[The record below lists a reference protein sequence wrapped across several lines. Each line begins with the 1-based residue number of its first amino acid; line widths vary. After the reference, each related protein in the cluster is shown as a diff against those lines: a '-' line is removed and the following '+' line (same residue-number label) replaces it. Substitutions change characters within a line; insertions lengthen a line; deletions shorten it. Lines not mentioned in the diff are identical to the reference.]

1 MIFSQAKRLLI
12 GKPKKNKELQNEK
25 ISNTKALAIL
35 SSDALSSVAYG
46 PEQIL
51 IVLSVLGAIAAWY
64 TLPITAFILIL
75 LITLVLSYRQVIYA
89 YPHGGGAYTV
99 SKHNLGEKWSL
110 LAGGSL
116 LVDYILTVAVSISSG
131 TDAFVAA
138 FPSLYEK
145 RILIACILVVLILI
159 LNLRGLTESATVLSY
174 PVYLFIFGLIML
186 IVVGVWKVATGQAE
200 PQTISV
206 VGSSVPGVTFFL
218 LLKAFSSGASS
229 LTGVEAISNSVK
241 SFKDPAPKNAVN
253 TLIAMGSILGFM
265 LVGMVYLTYF
275 YGIMPQRE
283 TTVLSQL
290 AKQVFGENVIFYFIQ
305 GATVLI
311 LILAANT
318 GFTAF
323 PLLAANM
330 AKDKYM
336 PHMFTVRGDRLGY
349 SNSIIILGVLA
360 IFLIIGFNGKT
371 ENLVPLYAV
380 GVFIPF
386 TLAQLGMMI
395 KWIKEKPKHWKKKL
409 AINTLGTVI
418 TFTIF
423 MILLITKMPHVWPIL
438 IFLPIVVLMFV
449 RIHKH
454 YINIAK
460 ELHVSES
467 HKSTTTKS
475 KNLAIIPISGITN
488 AVDKSIAYAKL
499 TSDDI
504 IVVHVAVGETNEKKL
519 QAKWKSLYPD
529 IRLVVLHSEY
539 RDVIK
544 PITRFIDKINHKA
557 TAEDYLIT
565 VIIPQF
571 ITNRR
576 WHNLLH
582 NQTSFMLKVHLFYR
596 KNIVISTI
604 PYKLKH

>member
-1 MIFSQAKRLLI
+1 
-12 GKPKKNKELQNEK
+12 
-25 ISNTKALAIL
+25 
-35 SSDALSSVAYG
+35 
-46 PEQIL
+46 
-51 IVLSVLGAIAAWY
+51 
-64 TLPITAFILIL
+64 
-75 LITLVLSYRQVIYA
+75 
-89 YPHGGGAYTV
+89 
-99 SKHNLGEKWSL
+99 
-110 LAGGSL
+110 
-116 LVDYILTVAVSISSG
+116 
-131 TDAFVAA
+131 
-138 FPSLYEK
+138 
-145 RILIACILVVLILI
+145 
-159 LNLRGLTESATVLSY
+159 
-174 PVYLFIFGLIML
+174 
-186 IVVGVWKVATGQAE
+186 
-200 PQTISV
+200 
-206 VGSSVPGVTFFL
+206 
-218 LLKAFSSGASS
+218 
-229 LTGVEAISNSVK
+229 
-241 SFKDPAPKNAVN
+241 
-253 TLIAMGSILGFM
+253 
-265 LVGMVYLTYF
+265 
-275 YGIMPQRE
+275 
-283 TTVLSQL
+283 
-290 AKQVFGENVIFYFIQ
+290 
-305 GATVLI
+305 
-311 LILAANT
+311 
-318 GFTAF
+318 
-323 PLLAANM
+323 
-330 AKDKYM
+330 
-336 PHMFTVRGDRLGY
+336 
-349 SNSIIILGVLA
+349 
-360 IFLIIGFNGKT
+360 
-371 ENLVPLYAV
+371 
-380 GVFIPF
+380 
-386 TLAQLGMMI
+386 
-395 KWIKEKPKHWKKKL
+395 
-409 AINTLGTVI
+409 
-418 TFTIF
+418 